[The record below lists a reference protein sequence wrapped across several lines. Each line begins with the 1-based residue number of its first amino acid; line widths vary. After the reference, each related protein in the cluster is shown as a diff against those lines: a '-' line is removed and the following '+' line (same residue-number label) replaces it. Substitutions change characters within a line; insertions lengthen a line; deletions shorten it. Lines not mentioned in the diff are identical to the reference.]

1 MSAASNVSRPSA
13 AASAAVGN
21 VMSPGCAEIA
31 LVNGTDGRTSW
42 EFAPAILPLLS
53 VDAAVAEAM
62 RQRQPEANDA
72 LPISS
77 AARMRQEHEAA
88 ISSAAGASRS
98 AEDRDGFEGE
108 FEDTAAKMHPI
119 LRGVLIDDK
128 VYEDATA
135 LVALLDC
142 AALTS
147 TRLVVRRPRMIS
159 LEGCAALRGAV
170 DNDRDVSRDSVDRM
184 AQHQLNIKVERLI
197 ELIGRAETEAL
208 WRLAD
213 EVLEIQRAEATERAD
228 ASGQPMTAATA
239 EVTEAADGGFYVDLF
254 IRRYTRDTRPWIAFH
269 HDVSNVTINVALS
282 DDMGHEGGRLHVI
295 LDGRHTTI
303 GRTEGEATAHTDDV
317 MHAVS
322 AMRSGVRY
330 SLIMF
335 FYKLRDEEGS
345 IEYQTIPKR
354 ELDRT
359 YAGAAPAV
367 AVATSRI
374 AS

>member
-1 MSAASNVSRPSA
+1 MMARAADAFRYCGGGDTSVPAEPTVCADGSKNNSQLSHEKVGAMSAVTNVSRPSA

-21 VMSPGCAEIA
+21 VMSPGCTEIA

-159 LEGCAALRGAV
+159 LEGCAAR
-170 DNDRDVSRDSVDRM
+170 S
-184 AQHQLNIKVERLI
+184 ITI
-197 ELIGRAETEAL
+197 
-208 WRLAD
+208 
-213 EVLEIQRAEATERAD
+213 
-228 ASGQPMTAATA
+228 
-239 EVTEAADGGFYVDLF
+239 VT
-254 IRRYTRDTRPWIAFH
+254 
-269 HDVSNVTINVALS
+269 
-282 DDMGHEGGRLHVI
+282 
-295 LDGRHTTI
+295 
-303 GRTEGEATAHTDDV
+303 
-317 MHAVS
+317 
-322 AMRSGVRY
+322 
-330 SLIMF
+330 
-335 FYKLRDEEGS
+335 
-345 IEYQTIPKR
+345 
-354 ELDRT
+354 
-359 YAGAAPAV
+359 
-367 AVATSRI
+367 
-374 AS
+374 

>member
-1 MSAASNVSRPSA
+1 MSVDERAELAA
-13 AASAAVGN
+13 AAVGN
-21 VMSPGCAEIA
+21 VMSTDRAEIV
-31 LVNGTDGRTSW
+31 LVDGTDGRTSW

-53 VDAAVAEAM
+53 LDAAVAEAM
-62 RQRQPEANDA
+62 RPRQPEADDA

-77 AARMRQEHEAA
+77 AARIMRQEHEAA
-88 ISSAAGASRS
+88 ISIAASASSS
-98 AEDRDGFEGE
+98 AEYRDGFEGE

-128 VYEDATA
+128 VYEEATA

-170 DNDRDVSRDSVDRM
+170 DADRDVSRDSVDRM

-354 ELDRT
+354 ELDGT
-359 YAGAAPAV
+359 HAGAAPAV
-367 AVATSRI
+367 AVAVAIT
-374 AS
+374 